1 MGESDSSESDS
12 SESDSSAQ
20 TSNRVNVVA
29 SNIMDTRKQ
38 VFGET
43 QGNVV
48 ETVSQVSQE
57 PTAVSND
64 TSASEKEIEEKAMS
78 RQENANELNV
88 PDAGHVSLDTA
99 GKTSNNV
106 IVAQE
111 IMEVKHVVVQETVVV
126 ETKAENVE
134 TSSTSREKNIVHDQ
148 STSGTGDHTGSSDL
162 DNAVQTHNKDLMPS
176 ADSDLSCHV
185 QISSRSDDSPDSC
198 SEKIK
203 NLKSETHV
211 LQMLND
217 VLAQFDVILEDLE
230 EKQTPTTDVLQQV
243 EQKYDDDTQDEL
255 HAKIAGTDSALI
267 LPGSVKQGHRRG
279 GGAGGGGATCP
290 GLQPQGT
297 PNLRNSQTLSK
308 APSKLG

>member
-1 MGESDSSESDS
+1 MTSLCLPIQCYELTIFKGIDYIYFLDTNFSHVQVRESDS

-20 TSNRVNVVA
+20 TSNRVTVVA

-48 ETVSQVSQE
+48 ETVSQVSQQ

-88 PDAGHVSLDTA
+88 PDAGHDTA
-99 GKTSNNV
+99 GTTSNNV
-106 IVAQE
+106 IVAKE
-111 IMEVKHVVVQETVVV
+111 IQKVKHVVVQETVVI
-126 ETKAENVE
+126 ETTKAENVK
-134 TSSTSREKNIVHDQ
+134 TSSTLQEKSIVHDQ

-176 ADSDLSCHV
+176 GDSDLSCHV

-198 SEKIK
+198 SEKSK

-211 LQMLND
+211 LQTLND
-217 VLAQFDVILEDLE
+217 LLAQFDVILEDLE
-230 EKQTPTTDVLQQV
+230 EKLTPTTDVLRQV
-243 EQKYDDDTQDEL
+243 EQKCDDGTQDEL

-267 LPGSVKQGHRRG
+267 LLVSVKDI
-279 GGAGGGGATCP
+279 
-290 GLQPQGT
+290 LKILFPQT
-297 PNLRNSQTLSK
+297 I
-308 APSKLG
+308 